1 VVNSIHS
8 FAQSSIGSWF
18 LGAIAVAAALS
29 IFLILTRFDLLRSET
44 KLESLVS
51 REVTFLY
58 NNLLLVALALAILWG
73 VTSPIVSQILHGV
86 PSNKHQ
92 GYYDFFLKAFGL
104 PLLFLMGVAPLLA
117 WRRASWRSVR
127 TSLSVPAAC
136 AVAAG
141 ALLVALGEGGS
152 PLGLVAYSLSA
163 FVLGSIGYELVRGTQ
178 ARRALGGSPSWPR
191 ALGSLVARNR
201 RRYGGYVVHA
211 AVVLLALGITGT
223 GVAGTHAEGMLLP
236 GQTLRAGDYRL
247 TYLDQT
253 VSQRPNVTELRV
265 AVAVSHGGHRVGT
278 LYPGKNAYLAEQ
290 QTSNEMAIRHDAASL
305 GDLAVIA
312 DQINQTGRRGVYL
325 KVLVKP
331 LINLIWIAGF
341 VFVLG
346 SAIAL
351 WPDAREQR
359 RLAARYDEALSPAVP

>member
-1 VVNSIHS
+1 
-8 FAQSSIGSWF
+8 
-18 LGAIAVAAALS
+18 
-29 IFLILTRFDLLRSET
+29 
-44 KLESLVS
+44 
-51 REVTFLY
+51 
-58 NNLLLVALALAILWG
+58 
-73 VTSPIVSQILHGV
+73 
-86 PSNKHQ
+86 
-92 GYYDFFLKAFGL
+92 
-104 PLLFLMGVAPLLA
+104 
-117 WRRASWRSVR
+117 
-127 TSLSVPAAC
+127 
-136 AVAAG
+136 
-141 ALLVALGEGGS
+141 
-152 PLGLVAYSLSA
+152 
-163 FVLGSIGYELVRGTQ
+163 
-178 ARRALGGSPSWPR
+178 
-191 ALGSLVARNR
+191 
-201 RRYGGYVVHA
+201 
-211 AVVLLALGITGT
+211 
-223 GVAGTHAEGMLLP
+223 MLLP